1 MCAGSTGEE
10 RTWRK
15 RGGGFR
21 IFRSNRGTS
30 RSARSWNWADMILCC
45 AARSTAQ
52 DHIGPVPGSR
62 APRCPP
68 VRTEYAETAAA
79 LPPRSLLAR
88 RTRARSGRT
97 PQASAKKIRPHSRH
111 PRPLKDPARA
121 STGSP
126 RALWF
131 RLAPRSVADT
141 PSDRTASDG
150 WQFPWPAVRAGP
162 PELVKFLAGWDASG
176 RPPSCCLSVAAI
188 LPANSV
194 PAIPETDLSLDQ
206 PFPLP
211 LPGTEILGYSSD
223 GLLTTRSR
231 SILIIY
237 IYLCK

>member
-1 MCAGSTGEE
+1 MSPC
-10 RTWRK
+10 
-15 RGGGFR
+15 
-21 IFRSNRGTS
+21 SNGICG
-30 RSARSWNWADMILCC
+30 N
-45 AARSTAQ
+45 
-52 DHIGPVPGSR
+52 
-62 APRCPP
+62 
-68 VRTEYAETAAA
+68 
-79 LPPRSLLAR
+79 R
-88 RTRARSGRT
+88 RR
-97 PQASAKKIRPHSRH
+97 ASATFSPRPSNPRTFRPHSASVCEKIQPHSRH
-111 PRPLKDPARA
+111 PRPLKAPARA

-162 PELVKFLAGWDASG
+162 PDLVKFLAGWDASG
-176 RPPSCCLSVAAI
+176 RPPSCCFSVAAT

-231 SILIIY
+231 GILIIY
-237 IYLCK
+237 IY